1 MKTNYASLNKSIHL
15 FTACELV
22 IMAAKEVI
30 SALHVL
36 TSHGHLCCKT
46 WLDNSALE
54 VLIMDYFAGSDKTF
68 DESEASN
75 SDYNGN
81 SMHVVITP

>member
-1 MKTNYASLNKSIHL
+1 
-15 FTACELV
+15 
-22 IMAAKEVI
+22 MATSKEVV

-36 TSHGHLCCKT
+36 TSDGYLNCET
-46 WLDNSALE
+46 WRDNSAFQAL
-54 VLIMDYFAGSDKTF
+54 VTDYFAGSDETS

-75 SDYNGN
+75 SDHNGN